1 MSKDEV
7 VTPHVLIFPLPLQGP
22 VNCMLKVAELF
33 AIKGLRVTFLN
44 TFHIQNLLLKHTN
57 VQFRFDNYPEFHF
70 ETIPDGLSE
79 DHPRSSDKLLDL
91 ADGIEE
97 VMKPLF
103 KEMLIYGKMS
113 SKSSR
118 PVTLIIADGGY
129 TFPVDI
135 AKDIGIPVLYF
146 DTISPCA
153 LWTYFCLPTLI
164 ELGEVPFKEEDYD
177 RRVTGVGGTENF
189 LRCRD
194 LPSFFRTSDLNDRII
209 QFILQEI
216 HEIPRSQGMI
226 LNTSEHI
233 DGPIISQL
241 SSQCPNIYPIG
252 PLHALYKSIQL
263 SAEKASPDANFS
275 NSLWEDDKSCMAW
288 YDRVT
293 IEKTVREVMEDKK
306 DEFEK
311 SSSMMAKLARQSV
324 GDQGASS
331 HSHFNRLVE
340 DIRMMRLSTH
350 SS

>member
-91 ADGIEE
+91 AD
-97 VMKPLF
+97 
-103 KEMLIYGKMS
+103 
-113 SKSSR
+113 
-118 PVTLIIADGGY
+118 
-129 TFPVDI
+129 
-135 AKDIGIPVLYF
+135 
-146 DTISPCA
+146 
-153 LWTYFCLPTLI
+153 
-164 ELGEVPFKEEDYD
+164 
-177 RRVTGVGGTENF
+177 
-189 LRCRD
+189 
-194 LPSFFRTSDLNDRII
+194 
-209 QFILQEI
+209 
-216 HEIPRSQGMI
+216 
-226 LNTSEHI
+226 
-233 DGPIISQL
+233 
-241 SSQCPNIYPIG
+241 G